1 MVGSLIVALTL
12 MSPPSFAQETCEVT
26 GLVFGFFNGVNTTE
40 DDAKD
45 ALRLMES
52 RVFSPETPKGE
63 TITYELFY
71 NDSEGFSDFVETF
84 EQRLQEHNGLL
95 AGRYA
100 LVVNITQT
108 AMTRFV

>member
-1 MVGSLIVALTL
+1 MALGLPPVVA
-12 MSPPSFAQETCEVT
+12 SAQDTCDKNGV
-26 GLVFGFFNGVNTTE
+26 VFGFFNGVQTTE
-40 DDAKD
+40 KQAQR
-45 ALRLMES
+45 ALDRL
-52 RVFSPETPKGE
+52 RVLYPTTPPKGE